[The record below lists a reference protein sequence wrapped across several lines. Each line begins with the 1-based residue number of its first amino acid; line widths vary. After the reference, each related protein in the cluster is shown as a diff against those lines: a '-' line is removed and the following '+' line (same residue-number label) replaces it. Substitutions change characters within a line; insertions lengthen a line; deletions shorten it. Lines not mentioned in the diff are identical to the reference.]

1 MKKILFFAALLGFA
15 VACGGQ
21 QTNENTEEQSVV
33 EVEAT
38 EEATEEAVEEAVEEA
53 TEETVV
59 DAAKPAVVAPAPKAE
74 AKVEAEVAKPVKPI
88 ESTAKVGTT
97 LTTGEKKEDGKLT
110 VKGNIDPNA
119 PAVKKAPTTK
129 TPVAKTQ
136 INEETAT
143 VKSEAKVGG
152 GLNLKK

>member
-38 EEATEEAVEEAVEEA
+38 EEATEEAVEEA

-110 VKGNIDPNA
+110 VKGNIDPKA

>member
-38 EEATEEAVEEAVEEA
+38 EEATEEAVEEA

-88 ESTAKVGTT
+88 ESTAEVGTT

>member
-38 EEATEEAVEEAVEEA
+38 EEATEEAVEET

-152 GLNLKK
+152 GLTLKK

>member
-38 EEATEEAVEEAVEEA
+38 EEATEE
-53 TEETVV
+53 TVV

-88 ESTAKVGTT
+88 ESTAEVGTT

>member
-38 EEATEEAVEEAVEEA
+38 EEAVEEA

-110 VKGNIDPNA
+110 VKGNIDPKA

-143 VKSEAKVGG
+143 AKSDAKVGG
-152 GLNLKK
+152 GLKLKK